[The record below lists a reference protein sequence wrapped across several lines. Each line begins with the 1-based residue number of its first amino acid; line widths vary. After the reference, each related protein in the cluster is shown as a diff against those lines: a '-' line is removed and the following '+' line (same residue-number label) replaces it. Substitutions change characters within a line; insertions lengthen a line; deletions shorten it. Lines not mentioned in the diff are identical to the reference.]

1 MPAFNNAVPALPK
14 RFDLRDATDHID
26 RLLEVLDQ
34 AVMQSQG
41 QIFPL
46 TVNPTTG
53 EIYADDT
60 FPRPNYIV
68 SDAGIEA
75 YEAVLTSATSGAGS
89 AEAQTAAC
97 ITAVAAYGVRELL
110 AAVEAKLVTIPSL
123 S

>member
-14 RFDLRDATDHID
+14 RFDLRDATDHVD

-46 TVNPTTG
+46 TVDPTTG

-60 FPRPNYIV
+60 FPRPDYIV

-75 YEAVLTSATSGAGS
+75 YEAILTSATVTPGS
-89 AEAQTAAC
+89 AEVQAADC
-97 ITAVAAYGVRELL
+97 AAANANYGIRELL
-110 AAVEAKLVTIPSL
+110 AAITSKLVQIPSL